1 MNSVRFL
8 TILIIALAIIIVGFL
23 VYTKC
28 ARSQINN
35 TTLYMVIGVIVAA
48 ATGFIIYLM
57 YKNEKPRTTQNITP
71 ISTSTENDSSFAKI
85 TDSIDTEHQEIMNA
99 LDSVYNLSKSHGDT
113 ERTLFTTGKT
123 KLCSG
128 HSDVTRMW
136 TEHDQD
142 HSSLLDKVIQLKKDF
157 ISHIENYDKP
167 HFHWVTESQK

>member
-8 TILIIALAIIIVGFL
+8 IILISALVIIIVGFL

-57 YKNEKPRTTQNITP
+57 YKNEKPQSQNIIP
-71 ISTSTENDSSFAKI
+71 ISTSTENVDSSFAKI
-85 TDSIDTEHQEIMNA
+85 TDSIDTEHQDIINA
-99 LDSVYNLSKSHGDT
+99 LDSVYNLSRSHYDT
-113 ERTLFTTGKT
+113 EKALFTTGKT

-157 ISHIENYDKP
+157 ISHVENYDKP